1 MVFVFEVG
9 SWCDLCVVN
18 LLYSN
23 SVHLTS
29 SLLCYTDL
37 MLEAHY
43 FEVLNTHAQLS

>member
-9 SWCDLCVVN
+9 SWCDLCVVK

-37 MLEAHY
+37 ILEAH
-43 FEVLNTHAQLS
+43 FTLKSLILTRS